1 MDKLIWNQ
9 KLNYLKETRKHFW
22 NDDYLEFLVKSVWKI
37 NKPIDVIDFG
47 CGFGYLGIKL
57 LPLLPLGSTYTGVDI
72 APNLLRDAKTLFED
86 SPYKTEFICADLTG
100 FDTENRY
107 GLVICQAVLR
117 HIPAY
122 QKVLSKMVNCCE
134 VDGIVACIEVN
145 RRMENAGLFISQNSE
160 NYDYSKGDVMHH
172 SNWLSEIQKG
182 GRDYLAG
189 IKIPILL
196 EAMGLKNVAVRV
208 NDFVEFISPNQDGEH
223 YQSHL
228 NSFISENNLE
238 HLNEICDAVSILNA
252 RCLLISYGR
261 RA

>member
-9 KLNYLKETRKHFW
+9 KLDYLKETRKHFW

-37 NKPIDVIDFG
+37 SKPINVIDFG

-57 LPLLPLGSTYTGVDI
+57 LPLLPEGSSYTGVDI
-72 APNLLRDAKTLFED
+72 APNLLRDAETLFND
-86 SPYKTEFICADLTG
+86 SPYKTEFICADLTE
-100 FDTENRY
+100 FYTDKQY

-122 QKVLSKMVNCCE
+122 HKVLMKMVACCE
-134 VDGIVACIEVN
+134 VDGITACIEVN
-145 RRMENAGLFISQNSE
+145 RRMENAGFFFSAGSDDF
-160 NYDYSKGDVMHH
+160 DYSKDDSINH
-172 SNWLSEIQKG
+172 SKWLSELENG

-189 IKIPILL
+189 TRIPVLM
-196 EAMGLKNVAVRV
+196 ESMGLKNVAVRV

-228 NSFISENNLE
+228 SSFISDSNLE
-238 HLNEICDAVSILNA
+238 HLNEICDGVSILNA

-261 RA
+261 KA